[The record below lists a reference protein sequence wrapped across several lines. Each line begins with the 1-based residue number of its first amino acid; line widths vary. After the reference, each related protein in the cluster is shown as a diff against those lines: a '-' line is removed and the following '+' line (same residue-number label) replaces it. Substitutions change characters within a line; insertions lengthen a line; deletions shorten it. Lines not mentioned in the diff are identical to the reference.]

1 MHVASVAAN
10 AIVQLYRAVSRLGEL
25 DRQILVFSISHDHT
39 HVTIHG
45 HYARIEGEKI
55 TFHRHQIRSFD
66 ISDQNG
72 KEKWTTYHIVRKVYD
87 YFVPIHLR
95 RIRDALGQ
103 LATGLSFELSSAS
116 LESSR
121 GVDQD
126 GGGGGGDDDVA
137 ESASQEVSESSIS
150 SSRGIDR
157 AKKPRLKPNAMLQQ
171 EIDANRERN
180 KELKEQIQG
189 LVQEL
194 REQKQE
200 FREQREALGEQVKE
214 QKEENKKLIQ
224 ILDAMREQLK
234 EQKEENKKLIQIL
247 DRKLS

>member
-1 MHVASVAAN
+1 MHVASVAVN

-39 HVTIHG
+39 RVIIHG
-45 HYARIEGEKI
+45 HYARTKGEKI
-55 TFHRHQIRSFD
+55 TFYRHQIRSFD
-66 ISDQNG
+66 ISDQDG
-72 KEKWTTYHIVRKVYD
+72 KERWTTYHIVRKVYG
-87 YFVPIHLR
+87 YFAPIHLQ
-95 RIRDALGQ
+95 RIRDALEQ

-116 LESSR
+116 LDSSR

-126 GGGGGGDDDVA
+126 GGGGGDDDVV

-150 SSRGIDR
+150 SSRGTDR

-189 LVQEL
+189 LIQEL
-194 REQKQE
+194 REQKEE
-200 FREQREALGEQVKE
+200 FREQREAMV
-214 QKEENKKLIQ
+214 
-224 ILDAMREQLK
+224 EQLK

>member
-1 MHVASVAAN
+1 MSLALQLN
-10 AIVQLYRAVSRLGEL
+10 AIVQLYRAVSRLEEL

-39 HVTIHG
+39 HVIIHG
-45 HYARIEGEKI
+45 HYARIKDEKI
-55 TFHRHQIRSFD
+55 TFYRHQIRSFD

-72 KEKWTTYHIVRKVYD
+72 KERWTTYHIVRKVYD
-87 YFVPIHLR
+87 YFAPIHLQ
-95 RIRDALGQ
+95 RIRDALEQ

-126 GGGGGGDDDVA
+126 GGGDDDVV

-150 SSRGIDR
+150 SSRGTDR

-194 REQKQE
+194 REQKEE
-200 FREQREALGEQVKE
+200 FRVQKEALFEQFKE
-214 QKEENKKLIQ
+214 QKEALF
-224 ILDAMREQLK
+224 EQLK
-234 EQKEENKKLIQIL
+234 EQREENKKLIQIL

>member
-39 HVTIHG
+39 HVIIHG
-45 HYARIEGEKI
+45 HYARIECEKI
-55 TFHRHQIRSFD
+55 TFYRHQIRSFD

-72 KEKWTTYHIVRKVYD
+72 KERWTTYHIVRKIYD
-87 YFVPIHLR
+87 YFAPIHLR
-95 RIRDALGQ
+95 RIRDAIEH

-116 LESSR
+116 LEPSR

-126 GGGGGGDDDVA
+126 GVGGGGGDDDDDTT
-137 ESASQEVSESSIS
+137 ESASQEMSESGIS
-150 SSRGIDR
+150 SSGGIHH
-157 AKKPRLKPNAMLQQ
+157 AKKPRLKPIAMLQQ

-194 REQKQE
+194 R
-200 FREQREALGEQVKE
+200 GEKE
-214 QKEENKKLIQ
+214 NNKKLIE
-224 ILDAMREQLK
+224 M
-234 EQKEENKKLIQIL
+234 L